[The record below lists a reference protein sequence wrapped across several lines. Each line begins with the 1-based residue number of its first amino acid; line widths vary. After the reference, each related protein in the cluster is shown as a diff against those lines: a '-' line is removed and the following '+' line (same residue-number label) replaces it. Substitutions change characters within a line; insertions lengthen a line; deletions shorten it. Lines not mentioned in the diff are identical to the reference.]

1 MREYQVSGFRVLE
14 YEELDS
20 TNNQAEKLG
29 WNVLEDKMVVVTHR
43 QTRGRGQV
51 GNHWESEPGKNISEF
66 WIRGIGT
73 FGANSSALVLIDG
86 LEGDLSEVDPA
97 DIESF
102 SVLKDAS
109 ATAVYGVRGANGVVL
124 ITTKRGTAD
133 RLQITGRINLTVSH
147 LTNMPEY
154 LNSYEYAKLA
164 NEARVVR
171 GDRPL
176 YSDIEMDLIKYQL
189 DPDLY
194 PDVNWQDELLHK
206 NALQQTYFINARGG
220 GSLARYYLSMGM
232 SNESAAYKQDK
243 NSKYSAKVGYRTV
256 NYRSNLDINLTKS
269 TALYF
274 GADGFISTKSEPGN
288 NDTDALWAT
297 QRNLTPITIPTIYS
311 TGHLPAYGVDNAYS
325 PYVMLNKT
333 GMTNIRHYRG
343 KATLELKQDL
353 SMLLKY
359 GRKGLTIPKRT

>member
-1 MREYQVSGFRVLE
+1 M
-14 YEELDS
+14 
-20 TNNQAEKLG
+20 
-29 WNVLEDKMVVVTHR
+29 
-43 QTRGRGQV
+43 
-51 GNHWESEPGKNISEF
+51 
-66 WIRGIGT
+66 
-73 FGANSSALVLIDG
+73 
-86 LEGDLSEVDPA
+86 
-97 DIESF
+97 
-102 SVLKDAS
+102 
-109 ATAVYGVRGANGVVL
+109 
-124 ITTKRGTAD
+124 
-133 RLQITGRINLTVSH
+133 QITGRINLTVSH

-164 NEARVVR
+164 NEARAVR

-269 TALYF
+269 SISVPTDLFPPNRNRGTMIRMRF
-274 GADGFISTKSEPGN
+274 G
-288 NDTDALWAT
+288 
-297 QRNLTPITIPTIYS
+297 R
-311 TGHLPAYGVDNAYS
+311 
-325 PYVMLNKT
+325 LNV
-333 GMTNIRHYRG
+333 I
-343 KATLELKQDL
+343 
-353 SMLLKY
+353 
-359 GRKGLTIPKRT
+359 

>member
-1 MREYQVSGFRVLE
+1 MLGGRIPGIISVQRSG
-14 YEELDS
+14 
-20 TNNQAEKLG
+20 
-29 WNVLEDKMVVVTHR
+29 
-43 QTRGRGQV
+43 
-51 GNHWESEPGKNISEF
+51 EPGKNISELL
-66 WIRGIGT
+66 IRGIGT

-164 NEARVVR
+164 NEARAVR

-220 GSLARYYLSMGM
+220 GSFGPLLL
-232 SNESAAYKQDK
+232 
-243 NSKYSAKVGYRTV
+243 KYWVCPMNRQPTNRTRNCKSSAKVGYRTV

-333 GMTNIRHYRG
+333 GYDQYPPLPG
-343 KATLELKQDL
+343 KSDIGIETEIYLC
-353 SMLLKY
+353 S
-359 GRKGLTIPKRT
+359 

>member
-1 MREYQVSGFRVLE
+1 
-14 YEELDS
+14 
-20 TNNQAEKLG
+20 
-29 WNVLEDKMVVVTHR
+29 
-43 QTRGRGQV
+43 
-51 GNHWESEPGKNISEF
+51 
-66 WIRGIGT
+66 
-73 FGANSSALVLIDG
+73 
-86 LEGDLSEVDPA
+86 
-97 DIESF
+97 
-102 SVLKDAS
+102 
-109 ATAVYGVRGANGVVL
+109 
-124 ITTKRGTAD
+124 
-133 RLQITGRINLTVSH
+133 
-147 LTNMPEY
+147 MPEY

-194 PDVNWQDELLHK
+194 PDVNWQNELLNK
-206 NALQQTYFINARGG
+206 NALTQTYFINARGG

-325 PYVMLNKT
+325 
-333 GMTNIRHYRG
+333 
-343 KATLELKQDL
+343 Q
-353 SMLLKY
+353 Y
-359 GRKGLTIPKRT
+359 GHKVLTIPKQT